1 MLVVVSV
8 PPERIGRDSSKART
22 RLRGPEGEPFIG
34 TAVANVSFKSL
45 PPADSTSF
53 LRPTNSPRGLWRR
66 PETATTVQIWTFH
79 FLVLIFFNRGRA
91 GVKPF
96 CSELAPGWGRPLC
109 LRGALCDKSLAEAS
123 LARRSAVRFAAATM
137 DAFLARSDR
146 SSAVIVSRL
155 RLPPILPPFLPNS
168 VMT

>member
-79 FLVLIFFNRGRA
+79 FLVLIFLIGEGLGSSPSARNSRRDGVDPCAFVVRSAISPWQKLPLLDALPYALPLPPWTPSWRGRI
-91 GVKPF
+91 V
-96 CSELAPGWGRPLC
+96 PLPSSC
-109 LRGALCDKSLAEAS
+109 QGYAY
-123 LARRSAVRFAAATM
+123 RRSCPPSCPI
-137 DAFLARSDR
+137 RS
-146 SSAVIVSRL
+146 
-155 RLPPILPPFLPNS
+155 
-168 VMT
+168 